1 MKIVSISVG
10 LPRRVLDHDR
20 EVMTSIFKSPVG
32 GPIMLRRLNLD
43 GDRQSDL
50 NVHGGKNKAVYA
62 YPSEHYQY
70 WREQLPETDLIWGNF
85 GENLTTEG
93 LREQDA
99 CIGDLYRIGAA
110 TVKVTQP
117 RMPCFKLG
125 IRFGRED
132 MVKRFLA
139 SGRSGI
145 YFAVIEE
152 GAVNAGDVI
161 EKIEAA
167 PDAISIADINRAYVY
182 SRDNIDLVRRIV
194 RSQIL
199 PRGLHQ
205 DFVDELALIESQ
217 ASAV

>member
-70 WREQLPETDLIWGNF
+70 WREQLPEADLIWGNF